1 MGRSIPLELLLS
13 GLTLGVGPCSF
24 FCLLILLPYV
34 AGTWEGLMEG
44 LKASLSFALS
54 RQSAYTLLGLVAG
67 LSGEYMISLLGWT
80 EFSLYVWILGGS
92 FVSLL
97 GVLMLLGRNTD
108 VAQLPF
114 LMRHTLDSSLKSM
127 GLLGFIVS
135 ITPCAPLLGILT
147 YITFSAKTP
156 PDRSLR

>member
-1 MGRSIPLELLLS
+1 
-13 GLTLGVGPCSF
+13 
-24 FCLLILLPYV
+24 
-34 AGTWEGLMEG
+34 MEG
-44 LKASLSFALS
+44 LKASLLFALF
-54 RQSAYTLLGLVAG
+54 RLSAYTLLGLVAG

-156 PDRSLR
+156 PDRSLRCSLLRIGGIGHNAHYGAGGHHYFRCSTNSASYS